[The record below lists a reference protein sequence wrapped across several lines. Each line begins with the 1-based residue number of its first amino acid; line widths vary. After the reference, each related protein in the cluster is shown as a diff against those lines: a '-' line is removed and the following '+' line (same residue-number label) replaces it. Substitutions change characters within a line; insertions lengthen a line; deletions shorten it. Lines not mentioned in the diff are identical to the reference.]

1 MDQRPAAV
9 EEIEKAVAR
18 NVATVL
24 GDPPAR
30 VPLQALVFT
39 ARRPA
44 R

>member
-1 MDQRPAAV
+1 MNRRPAAV

-18 NVATVL
+18 NVAAVL
-24 GDPPAR
+24 GDRLVR
-30 VPLQALVFT
+30 VPRRALVFT